1 MDIMYALYKHWTDMI
16 LSGEKPLEFRTKLPK
31 DMKPG
36 TKILLYETRKHNGA
50 GAVVGEC
57 TVKDIIPIKNGT
69 RWPLVGCYPFLDWY
83 CEHIR
88 NDVALAN
95 HIRAIRSEF
104 DNMAGYRYGFVSR
117 YIFSTRTLEQLRLT
131 GRPFDLMQMTIDER
145 DEILKEYEKANDLEY
160 ECDDWLTKI
169 GLYNEFGETNYQYAL
184 VLDNPVR
191 YQVPKQLNEFK
202 GTNGKPIGNAPQSY
216 CYATL

>member
-1 MDIMYALYKHWTDMI
+1 MKVMYSLYKHWTEMI

-31 DMKPG
+31 DLKIG
-36 TKILLYETRKHNGA
+36 TTILLYETRKHNGA

-57 TVKDIIPIKNGT
+57 TVKDIIPIKNGN

-88 NDVALAN
+88 NDAELAN
-95 HIRAIRSEF
+95 RIRAIRSEF
-104 DNMAGYRYGFVSR
+104 DNMPGYRYGFVAR

-131 GRPFDLMQMTIDER
+131 GHPFDLMQMSIDER

-184 VLDNPVR
+184 VLENPVR
-191 YQVPKQLNEFK
+191 YTNPKPITDFV
-202 GTNGKPIGNAPQSY
+202 NGKGETITVPPQSY
-216 CYATL
+216 CYAS